1 SSSVAFSLFGCSSGE
16 RNSNVQPDLSLLYKE
31 NFAYFS
37 NWKFLLRIA
46 LVLIVAAALIVPGI
60 YFWPEAW
67 LLVLIGSILLIL
79 GLWSVG
85 RVLHL
90 NVEPPRGREVTRAEA
105 PLLFDCLD
113 ELRVRCKAR
122 SFDRV
127 FVTSDF
133 NASVIEEPRLGVFGW
148 WKKSL
153 SIGLPLMDVLNKNEL
168 RAVLAHEFAHL
179 GNRHARLGHWV
190 YRLRRSWAN
199 LFAEQFNRPV
209 YENEVSGRLF
219 LRSWLR
225 WFWPRFNAP
234 AFVFSRS
241 CEYMADSVAA
251 EASSP
256 ENIASALCRLQVF
269 HHHLTEKFWPDLWQL
284 AVKNEE
290 PPSDV
295 FHRVPAFLRE
305 RSRADLPLLL
315 GRSLQTVSDHADTH
329 PCLAERVRALNPRFT
344 PASLLA
350 MLTSGS
356 QNSAARDLLGP
367 GESLIRNDVSALWR
381 EQVRDNWKLSHSR
394 SVSLDHQLRSLE
406 ASVPAHAT
414 ADAETLW
421 DKARVSV
428 DLQGDDAAEP
438 LLRQVLQL
446 DPDHGFANFQLGRI
460 LLKRRNPEGEALLER
475 SIGEKDELLQP
486 ACDLLYEYFREK
498 GDTARLAALRQRLD
512 RHQAT
517 LEASLRERQKVTAS
531 DTFIPH
537 TLAAGE
543 LDQLNEVLRNRP
555 EVVQAWLAQK
565 KLQHFTKQ
573 RLFVLCLEIYRPW
586 YRLNNSDDEFAV
598 INVLSPKVKL
608 PGRVLIFSTRGPF
621 KGIGRKIHR
630 IPGALLETSGSKPV
644 LG

>member
-1 SSSVAFSLFGCSSGE
+1 MKHQDFERLVTRLEKRFADDPSQLRTRILAWAFLGYAGFFAWFG
-16 RNSNVQPDLSLLYKE
+16 
-31 NFAYFS
+31 
-37 NWKFLLRIA
+37 
-46 LVLIVAAALIVPGI
+46 LVLIVAAAFIVPGI
-60 YFWPEAW
+60 YFWPETW

-113 ELRVRCKAR
+113 ELRARCKAR

-127 FVTSDF
+127 FVTPDF

-241 CEYMADSVAA
+241 CEYLADSVAA

-256 ENIASALCRLQVF
+256 ENIASALCRLQVY

-344 PASLLA
+344 PASLLSL
-350 MLTSGS
+350 LTSGS

-381 EQVRDNWKLSHSR
+381 EQVRDHWKLSHSR

-406 ASVPAHAT
+406 ASVPTHAT

-498 GDTARLAALRQRLD
+498 GDTARLAAIRHRLD
-512 RHQAT
+512 QHQAT
-517 LEASLRERQKVTAS
+517 LEASLRERQEVTAS

-537 TLAAGE
+537 TLAPGE
-543 LDQLNEVLRNRP
+543 LKQLNEVLCNRP
-555 EVVQAWLAQK
+555 EVVRAWLAQK

-621 KGIGRKIHR
+621 KGIGRKIHC
-630 IPGALLETSGSKPV
+630 IPCALLEASGTKPV
-644 LG
+644 RG